1 MPPELFRNCAAFVDG
16 DPGTAGFSEP
26 HPSEHFRWIDDR
38 AVCFCPRPGDGS
50 LAEPCLVVRAIGFE
64 GGRPSYLSVSV
75 DRRHVGTQ
83 LIPGYGS
90 YFFPLRDGLP
100 RSAGDALEN
109 RARRARFTG
118 AKGRRRADIWGASS
132 PAVDF
137 GRTLASSTS
146 GPGSAGRPCSS
157 PAVARS
163 GLRILLCDVKTGFT
177 LEGAERSPDLPRLR
191 ETYSLEDLTTFHL
204 LYYLEKPRVP

>member
-1 MPPELFRNCAAFVDG
+1 MPPELFGNCAAFVDG
-16 DPGTAGFSEP
+16 DPGAAGFSEP

-83 LIPGYGS
+83 LIPGYGC

-100 RSAGDALEN
+100 RSAGDALEVVLAAPGS
-109 RARRARFTG
+109 RERRDVPAGIGVYDVQIVDLARDDFPERQTFFEQ
-118 AKGRRRADIWGASS
+118 AKVFQPEGGHLGRI
-132 PAVDF
+132 
-137 GRTLASSTS
+137 LASCRF
-146 GPGSAGRPCSS
+146 RPD
-157 PAVARS
+157 A
-163 GLRILLCDVKTGFT
+163 RILDI
-177 LEGAERSPDLPRLR
+177 GAGLG
-191 ETYSLEDLTTFHL
+191 
-204 LYYLEKPRVP
+204 